1 MGPLLRRAGR
11 PAQRGCDP
19 RRRQAADTLLDAFG
33 HRRRGRRVSG
43 VVEAAAA

>member
-19 RRRQAADTLLDAFG
+19 RRRQAADVPPTAGPCDG
-33 HRRRGRRVSG
+33 RGSRM
-43 VVEAAAA
+43 